1 MTCPVCHSPMLK
13 AKRRPDQK
21 APSKISCVHCRFQ
34 IIFRG
39 IGKSSK
45 LI

>member
-13 AKRRPDQK
+13 AKRRPDEE
-21 APSKISCVHCRFQ
+21 APGSVRCVRCDFR

-39 IGKSSK
+39 
-45 LI
+45 LRRP